1 MSDTGQSYPIK
12 IIVVPHEQKELTM
25 DKDRIKG
32 SARNTKEVAMRIL
45 FASIVIGPLMLFGAL
60 PAAAGQSISF
70 NTPIQL
76 AAGGDST
83 ADRDTYIQKAR
94 DTMHEWQQKLHDF
107 SEKAKAKGREEGNA
121 AENELNAA
129 WTKAEAE
136 QHKLEIATA
145 EGWESAKISFE
156 KASHDL
162 KEVWDKIRPD
172 DK

>member
-1 MSDTGQSYPIK
+1 
-12 IIVVPHEQKELTM
+12 
-25 DKDRIKG
+25 
-32 SARNTKEVAMRIL
+32 MRIIL
-45 FASIVIGPLMLFGAL
+45 VSIVIGPLMLFGAL
-60 PAAAGQSISF
+60 PAVPGQSISSD
-70 NTPIQL
+70 TRIQL

-83 ADRDTYIQKAR
+83 ADRDTYTQKAR
-94 DTMHEWQQKLHDF
+94 DAMHEWQQK
-107 SEKAKAKGREEGNA
+107 AKAKGQEEGNA
-121 AENELNAA
+121 AENELKVA

-136 QHKLEIATA
+136 QHKLETASA

>member
-1 MSDTGQSYPIK
+1 
-12 IIVVPHEQKELTM
+12 
-25 DKDRIKG
+25 
-32 SARNTKEVAMRIL
+32 MRIL

-60 PAAAGQSISF
+60 PAAAGQSISSS
-70 NTPIQL
+70 TPIQL

-83 ADRDTYIQKAR
+83 ADRDTYTQKAR
-94 DTMHEWQQKLHDF
+94 DAMHEWQQKLHDF
-107 SEKAKAKGREEGNA
+107 SEKAKAKGQEEGKA

-129 WTKAEAE
+129 WIKAEAE
-136 QHKLEIATA
+136 QHKLETASA
-145 EGWESAKISFE
+145 EGWESAKTSFE

>member
-1 MSDTGQSYPIK
+1 
-12 IIVVPHEQKELTM
+12 
-25 DKDRIKG
+25 
-32 SARNTKEVAMRIL
+32 MRIL
-45 FASIVIGPLMLFGAL
+45 FASIVIGPLMVFGAL
-60 PAAAGQSISF
+60 PAAAGQSISS

-76 AAGGDST
+76 AAGGDLT
-83 ADRDTYIQKAR
+83 ADRDTYTQKAR
-94 DTMHEWQQKLHDF
+94 DAMHEWEQKLHDF
-107 SEKAKAKGREEGNA
+107 SEKAKAKGQEEGKV

-136 QHKLEIATA
+136 QHKLETASA
-145 EGWESAKISFE
+145 EGWESAKTSFE

>member
-1 MSDTGQSYPIK
+1 
-12 IIVVPHEQKELTM
+12 
-25 DKDRIKG
+25 
-32 SARNTKEVAMRIL
+32 MRIIL
-45 FASIVIGPLMLFGAL
+45 VSIVIGPLMLFGAL
-60 PAAAGQSISF
+60 PAVAGQSISSD
-70 NTPIQL
+70 TRIQL

-83 ADRDTYIQKAR
+83 ADRDTYTQKAR
-94 DTMHEWQQKLHDF
+94 DAMHEWQQKLHDF
-107 SEKAKAKGREEGNA
+107 SEKAKAKGQEEGNA
-121 AENELNAA
+121 AENELKAA

-136 QHKLEIATA
+136 QHKLETASA

>member
-1 MSDTGQSYPIK
+1 
-12 IIVVPHEQKELTM
+12 
-25 DKDRIKG
+25 
-32 SARNTKEVAMRIL
+32 MRIL
-45 FASIVIGPLMLFGAL
+45 FASIVIGPLMVFGAL
-60 PAAAGQSISF
+60 PAAAGQSISS

-76 AAGGDST
+76 AAGGDLT
-83 ADRDTYIQKAR
+83 ADRDTYTQKAR
-94 DTMHEWQQKLHDF
+94 DAMHEWEQKLHDF
-107 SEKAKAKGREEGNA
+107 SEKAKAKGQEERQV

-136 QHKLEIATA
+136 QHKLETASA
-145 EGWESAKISFE
+145 EGWESAKTSFE

>member
-1 MSDTGQSYPIK
+1 MK
-12 IIVVPHEQKELTM
+12 
-25 DKDRIKG
+25 
-32 SARNTKEVAMRIL
+32 KEVAVRIIL
-45 FASIVIGPLMLFGAL
+45 VSIVIGPLMLFGAL
-60 PAAAGQSISF
+60 PAVPGQSISSD
-70 NTPIQL
+70 TRIQL

-83 ADRDTYIQKAR
+83 ADRDTYTQKAR
-94 DTMHEWQQKLHDF
+94 DAMHEWQQKLHDF
-107 SEKAKAKGREEGNA
+107 SEKAKAKGQEEGNA
-121 AENELNAA
+121 AENELKAA

-136 QHKLEIATA
+136 QHKLETASA